1 MKVFDSVRAV
11 LNQKGDQV
19 WSVSPDATV
28 YDAVAMMAEKNIG
41 AVLVMEGD
49 RLLGILSER
58 DYSRKIVLKGKMS
71 KETLVR
77 EIMASPV
84 VTVTP
89 ANTIEDCMRLMTDK
103 RVRHLPVIENDKV
116 VGVVSIGNL
125 VNWIIT
131 SQSATIDQMERYIT
145 GDYPG

>member
-1 MKVFDSVRAV
+1 MKVFDSVRSV